1 MSLLDH
7 RLNEKFCI
15 DELQYSSVYW
25 RYFQHRVPH
34 CAGLLSHD
42 ADDDAD
48 DNPRKPYN
56 PPGNFFGDDESKR

>member
-1 MSLLDH
+1 MRNFALVSCSTVPY
-7 RLNEKFCI
+7 KCW
-15 DELQYSSVYW
+15 QC
-25 RYFQHRVPH
+25 FQHRVPH

-42 ADDDAD
+42 ADADADADAD